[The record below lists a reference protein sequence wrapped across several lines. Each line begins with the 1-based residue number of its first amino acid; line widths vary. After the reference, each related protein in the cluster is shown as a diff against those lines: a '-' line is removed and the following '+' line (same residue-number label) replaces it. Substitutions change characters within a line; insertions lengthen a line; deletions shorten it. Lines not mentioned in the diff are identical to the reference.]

1 MKLEAMLHKL
11 LVMLVI
17 ITNIKMIL
25 SKGPC
30 LLIIGIIL
38 RVMMKTNEYQYVN
51 LVRVLMVH
59 TLYLILDLKGIIIGK
74 VHN

>member
-1 MKLEAMLHKL
+1 MLA
-11 LVMLVI
+11 I
-17 ITNIKMIL
+17 IRNIKMTL

-30 LLIIGIIL
+30 LFIIGIIL

-51 LVRVLMVH
+51 LVKIPMVH
-59 TLYLILDLKGIIIGK
+59 TLYLIMDIKGIIINK